1 MTTDL
6 TETLTIR
13 CTPADLETIDRLRG
27 DRSRGELL
35 RTLIR
40 EAEAARCRP

>member
-1 MTTDL
+1 MRNDL

-13 CTPADLETIDRLRG
+13 CSSADLETIDRLREG
-27 DRSRGELL
+27 RSRGDLL

-40 EAEAARCRP
+40 EAEAAACRP